1 MERRYV
7 NALMLNACRLIYCR
21 AITATRVKGVLRRL
35 ASPCLCEKCED
46 RCDDRKNCAP
56 IEITGRRSVEIGDED
71 RLKSAKK
78 TGWDRRRRSVGI
90 GDEDRLESATIRVRR
105 ESENMRYLDEILLEG
120 ENDIGDRY
128 KFRLSSMNI

>member
-1 MERRYV
+1 MSVDLLSRDHGYASERRSAEARF
-7 NALMLNACRLIYCR
+7 ALSLREMR
-21 AITATRVKGVLRRL
+21 GSLRR
-35 ASPCLCEKCED
+35 SEKLRTD
-46 RCDDRKNCAP
+46 RDYW
-56 IEITGRRSVEIGDED
+56 T
-71 RLKSAKK
+71 K